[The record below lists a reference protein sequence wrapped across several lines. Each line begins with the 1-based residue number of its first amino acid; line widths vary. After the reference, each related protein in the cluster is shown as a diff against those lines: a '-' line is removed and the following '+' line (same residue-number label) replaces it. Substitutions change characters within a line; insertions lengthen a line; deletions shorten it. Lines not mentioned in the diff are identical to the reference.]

1 MGFATEEDNSGAE
14 TTGVSISVL
23 FRIVK
28 LKVPQFQIS
37 SYKRMVHVYQKTVL
51 ECPRIVMGAYSDK
64 IPPLP
69 PGKMGRKSCFKENKP
84 HFPIR
89 KLFWSVLI

>member
-37 SYKRMVHVYQKTVL
+37 SCKRMVHVYQKTVL

-64 IPPLP
+64 IPPPLE
-69 PGKMGRKSCFKENKP
+69 KWAEKAVLRKIDHIF
-84 HFPIR
+84 
-89 KLFWSVLI
+89 L